1 MKTAK
6 DLKCRIT
13 ETWEE
18 EDGKEAKELVAV
30 FDDIQDAMIA
40 MNRISRLRPDSV
52 FTVRQ
57 GGYKHAIKDGYTV

>member
-13 ETWEE
+13 ETLDSET
-18 EDGKEAKELVAV
+18 ELVAV
-30 FDDIQDAMIA
+30 FEDIQDAMIA

-57 GGYKHAIKDGYTV
+57 GSYKHAIKDGYTV